1 MNEVSK
7 PGYKHTELG
16 WIPEEWEV
24 DELGSFIKLKNGY
37 SFKSEFFGDKG
48 PILITPGN
56 FKIGG
61 GLSFNARNT
70 TRYKGT
76 YTNNMT
82 FHNGD
87 LLMVMTDLTPDCNL
101 LGKPG
106 IVTENELMLHN
117 QRIGKIVILDLKK
130 SRDFLYHFFT
140 STIYSKWMKET
151 ATGSTV
157 RHTSTGTIKASK
169 IPLPP
174 LPEQTA
180 IAKALSDMDSYIQSL
195 EALITKKRLIKH
207 GAMQELLTPKEDWEE
222 KCIGDL
228 VSISTGS
235 KNTQDKIEDGA
246 FPFFV
251 RSHTIERINSFSYEG
266 EAVLTAGDGVG
277 TGKIFHYI
285 NDKFDLHQRVYIMSD
300 FPESLDG
307 YYFYLYFSENFY
319 DRVMQMTAKSSVDS
333 VRREMIANMRI
344 PLPSIQNQKEISES
358 LREIE
363 LEIISLEKKLSK
375 ALQIKQGM
383 MQELLTGKIRLV

>member
-1 MNEVSK
+1 
-7 PGYKHTELG
+7 
-16 WIPEEWEV
+16 
-24 DELGSFIKLKNGY
+24 
-37 SFKSEFFGDKG
+37 
-48 PILITPGN
+48 
-56 FKIGG
+56 
-61 GLSFNARNT
+61 
-70 TRYKGT
+70 
-76 YTNNMT
+76 
-82 FHNGD
+82 
-87 LLMVMTDLTPDCNL
+87 
-101 LGKPG
+101 
-106 IVTENELMLHN
+106 
-117 QRIGKIVILDLKK
+117 
-130 SRDFLYHFFT
+130 
-140 STIYSKWMKET
+140 
-151 ATGSTV
+151 
-157 RHTSTGTIKASK
+157 
-169 IPLPP
+169 
-174 LPEQTA
+174 
-180 IAKALSDMDSYIQSL
+180 
-195 EALITKKRLIKH
+195 
-207 GAMQELLTPKEDWEE
+207 MQELLTPKEDWEE

>member
-1 MNEVSK
+1 MTTIVTK
-7 PGYKHTELG
+7 PGYKQTELG
-16 WIPEEWEV
+16 WIPEDWEFSEIGKKIDLLTGHPFSSSSYAKVGVRLLRGSNIKRGNTDWTENITQFWPEV
-24 DELGSFIKLKNGY
+24 DPKLRHYVLYEGDIVVAMDGSLVGRSFAQLTINDLPALLLQRVARIRSNSIFVGYLK
-37 SFKSEFFGDKG
+37 EFVCSDYFTKHCDAVKTSSAI
-48 PILITPGN
+48 PHISPRDIRI
-56 FKIGG
+56 FKI
-61 GLSFNARNT
+61 
-70 TRYKGT
+70 
-76 YTNNMT
+76 
-82 FHNGD
+82 
-87 LLMVMTDLTPDCNL
+87 PI
-101 LGKPG
+101 PP
-106 IVTENELMLHN
+106 
-117 QRIGKIVILDLKK
+117 
-130 SRDFLYHFFT
+130 
-140 STIYSKWMKET
+140 
-151 ATGSTV
+151 
-157 RHTSTGTIKASK
+157 TIK
-169 IPLPP
+169 
-174 LPEQTA
+174 EQTA
-180 IAKALSDMDSYIQSL
+180 IATALSDMDSYIQSL
-195 EALITKKRLIKH
+195 EALIAKKRLIKQ